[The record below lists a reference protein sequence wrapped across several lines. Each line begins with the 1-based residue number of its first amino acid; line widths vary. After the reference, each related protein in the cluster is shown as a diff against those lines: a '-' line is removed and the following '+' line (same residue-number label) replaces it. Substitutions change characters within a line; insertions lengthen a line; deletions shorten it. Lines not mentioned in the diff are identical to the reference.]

1 MQDSVGSRGRG
12 SQHQTAPTAN
22 LSPARD
28 GSARPPRSPPQR
40 AGRRAPVSAGRLA
53 MERGGAS
60 GRPGLCETSASGV
73 AAIAPLG
80 SRGSPRRARDQSPK
94 RTAPE
99 SQPPSPRSRTPSPRC
114 RTPSPRCRTPAF
126 CCSPPQ
132 PAMLEQLSSLPTQMV
147 RVRPAAA
154 PAASPP
160 LARWLLRSPSGR
172 PTGCPAVPGSDCCLP
187 LFPSSLPPRESPR
200 PCSVRVLPFPG
211 SPAFPWGTPDV
222 GLPGANA

>member
-1 MQDSVGSRGRG
+1 MRDSVGGRGRG
-12 SQHQTAPTAN
+12 SQHPTAPTAN
-22 LSPARD
+22 RSPARN

-60 GRPGLCETSASGV
+60 GRPGLCETSASGAV
-73 AAIAPLG
+73 AIAPLC
-80 SRGSPRRARDQSPK
+80 SRGSPRRARDQSPR

-99 SQPPSPRSRTPSPRC
+99 SQPPSPRSRTPSPRS

-126 CCSPPQ
+126 CCPPQ

-147 RVRPAAA
+147 RARPASA

-160 LARWLLRSPSGR
+160 LARWQLRSPCGR
-172 PTGCPAVPGSDCCLP
+172 PTRCTAVPGSDSCLP
-187 LFPSSLPPRESPR
+187 LFPSSLPPR
-200 PCSVRVLPFPG
+200 
-211 SPAFPWGTPDV
+211 
-222 GLPGANA
+222 